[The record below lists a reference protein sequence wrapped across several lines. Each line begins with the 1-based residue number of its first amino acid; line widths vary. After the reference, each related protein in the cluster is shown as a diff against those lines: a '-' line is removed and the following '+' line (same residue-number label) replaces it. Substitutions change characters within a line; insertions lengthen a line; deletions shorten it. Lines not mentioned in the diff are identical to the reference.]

1 MNDFFSGSKPDLIS
15 MKSMNDLVNIVVE
28 GGISNLGAGTA
39 EIVTIGGG
47 SENNNN
53 NLNSLLQN
61 INKPTMFN
69 PKEIYQNYIKPN
81 LLPIII
87 ILLFVLFVLYR
98 YFSIKEEK
106 FNPGEPVDAQINR
119 NSYVDVN
126 IPVLYDIE
134 KITQISDDEMINK
147 IKKKSTPFEKS
158 PRVSV
163 NKRPEEDREEV
174 IYGTNVWENPD
185 DGIPNPLYDVDFV
198 SSTASAVHF
207 NNEQNRSSLDT
218 AAKMIFH

>member
-28 GGISNLGAGTA
+28 GGINNLGAGTA
-39 EIVTIGGG
+39 DIVTIGGG
-47 SENNNN
+47 SENNN

-87 ILLFVLFVLYR
+87 ILVFLIFAIYR
-98 YFSIKEEK
+98 YFSVKEEK
-106 FNPGEPVDAQINR
+106 FNPGEPIDVQINR

-134 KITQISDDEMINK
+134 KITEISDDEMINK

-158 PRVSV
+158 PRV
-163 NKRPEEDREEV
+163 NKGKTPEEDREEV
-174 IYGTNVWENPD
+174 IYGTNIWENPD
-185 DGIPNPLYDVDFV
+185 NGIPNPLYDVDFV

-207 NNEQNRSSLDT
+207 NNEHNRSSLDNF
-218 AAKMIFH
+218 AKMIFN

>member
-28 GGISNLGAGTA
+28 GGINNLGAGTA
-39 EIVTIGGG
+39 DIVTVGGG
-47 SENNNN
+47 SENNN

-61 INKPTMFN
+61 INKPTVFN

-81 LLPIII
+81 ILPIII
-87 ILLFVLFVLYR
+87 ILVFILFVIYR
-98 YFSIKEEK
+98 YFSVKEEK
-106 FNPGEPVDAQINR
+106 FNPGEPIDIQTNR

-147 IKKKSTPFEKS
+147 IKKKSTPFENS
-158 PRVSV
+158 PKI
-163 NKRPEEDREEV
+163 NKDKKPEEDREEV

-207 NNEQNRSSLDT
+207 NNEYNRSSLDT
-218 AAKMIFH
+218 AAKMIFN